1 MLALAWND
9 ELQSA
14 DLRVEN
20 GLVEDDTLA
29 TSIIISLF
37 TDARARPSDILP
49 NGDTDRR
56 GWVGDALSETEGDRI
71 GSRLWLLRRAK
82 ETEETRRR
90 AEGYAREA
98 LTWIVETGMARGIDV
113 LASWQT
119 RGWLQ
124 LHIDV
129 TRPSGD
135 VENYLVKLQVGG
147 V

>member
-82 ETEETRRR
+82 ETKKPAAAPKATHARHSHGSSRPAWHAALMYWRHGRHAAGCSFISMSR
-90 AEGYAREA
+90 APAA
-98 LTWIVETGMARGIDV
+98 TLKTIW
-113 LASWQT
+113 
-119 RGWLQ
+119 
-124 LHIDV
+124 
-129 TRPSGD
+129 
-135 VENYLVKLQVGG
+135 
-147 V
+147 

>member
-9 ELQSA
+9 DLQSA
-14 DLRVEN
+14 DLRIEN

-90 AEGYAREA
+90 AAGYAREA
-98 LTWIVETGMARGIDV
+98 LTWIVETSMARGIDV
-113 LASWQT
+113 SASWQT